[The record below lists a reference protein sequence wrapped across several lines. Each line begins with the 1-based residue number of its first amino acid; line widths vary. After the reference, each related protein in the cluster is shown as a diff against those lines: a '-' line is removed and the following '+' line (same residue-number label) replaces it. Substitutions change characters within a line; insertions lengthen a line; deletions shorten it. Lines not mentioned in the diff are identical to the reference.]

1 MQSLYAYFSSKT
13 NQIPAA
19 EKAMLKH
26 FDEVVELK
34 LVIIS
39 LLIEIVKHAD
49 NFYEDGKNVTAN
61 EQLFEWLN
69 EQKDRDLDIQ
79 VSTNSKSP
87 ASRVIRYKPIS
98 ASAFEDLHYR
108 HHTQQSRKRVETESN
123 GKVGYLHIPAMSL

>member
-49 NFYEDGKNVTAN
+49 NFYEDGKKKH
-61 EQLFEWLN
+61 LPSPL
-69 EQKDRDLDIQ
+69 DLDPNTRFVNNKIIEYD
-79 VSTNSKSP
+79 
-87 ASRVIRYKPIS
+87 AKP
-98 ASAFEDLHYR
+98 ELDTLHQFLN
-108 HHTQQSRKRVETESN
+108 T
-123 GKVGYLHIPAMSL
+123 SL